1 MNATDSIRSHLLEWF
16 DGARRDLPWRRTTDP
31 YGIWISE
38 VMLQQTQ
45 VERVVE
51 YYERFLRAFPTVEA
65 LAAADI
71 DDVLKAWEGLGYYA
85 RARALHQA
93 ARIIVRDHAGMLPT
107 SAVELGKLPGFGA
120 YTAAAVASIAFGERI
135 AALDVNAFRVL
146 ARLFRVEGVVTN
158 GATKARLR
166 ALGEGLVDPRR
177 PGDFNAAMME
187 LGALVCRPRA
197 PLCLL
202 CPLAEACEARA
213 SGDPERWPERAPV
226 AERPTVH
233 AACGVVWRR
242 GKVLVV
248 RRPERGLLGGLWEF
262 PGGRCADGESPED
275 ACVRGVYEKTGIR
288 VECVSSPADGHAIR
302 HSFSHFH
309 VVLHP
314 FSCRDLG
321 GRLSSSAA
329 RWVTESEL
337 EKLALTRTARK
348 IALTE
353 PGATAR
359 YAYPEW

>member
-1 MNATDSIRSHLLEWF
+1 METTDFTRSHLLEWF
-16 DGARRDLPWRRTTDP
+16 DGARRDLPWRRTSDP
-31 YGIWISE
+31 YRIWISE

-45 VERVVE
+45 VERVVG

-65 LAAADI
+65 LAAASV

-85 RARALHQA
+85 RARAVHEA
-93 ARIIVRDHAGMLPT
+93 ARIVVRDRGGELPKT
-107 SAVELGKLPGFGA
+107 SAELAKLPGFGA
-120 YTAAAVASIAFGERI
+120 YTAAAVASIAFGERV

-146 ARLFRVEGVVTN
+146 ARLFRVDGPVTN
-158 GATKARLR
+158 GATRARLR

-202 CPLAEACEARA
+202 CALAGACEARA

-233 AACGVVWRR
+233 AACGVVRRR

-262 PGGRCADGESPED
+262 PGGRLAEGEGAEEACA
-275 ACVRGVYEKTGIR
+275 RGV
-288 VECVSSPADGHAIR
+288 
-302 HSFSHFH
+302 F
-309 VVLHP
+309 
-314 FSCRDLG
+314 
-321 GRLSSSAA
+321 
-329 RWVTESEL
+329 
-337 EKLALTRTARK
+337 
-348 IALTE
+348 
-353 PGATAR
+353 
-359 YAYPEW
+359 